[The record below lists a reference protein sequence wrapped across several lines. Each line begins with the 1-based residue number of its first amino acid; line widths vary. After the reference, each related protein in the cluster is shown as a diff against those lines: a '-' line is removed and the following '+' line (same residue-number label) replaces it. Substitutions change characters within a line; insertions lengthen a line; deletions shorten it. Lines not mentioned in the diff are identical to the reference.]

1 MTTVIIIDDHP
12 LVRRGIANSIQ
23 EIPGF
28 NIVGEAGDADGAFDL
43 LSRGGVDITILDI
56 SLPGEDGME
65 VLKKIQKKYP
75 NVKILMLTMHPE
87 ELFALRAFRMG
98 ASGYLAKAQAPQ
110 ELAKALIKI
119 SDGGKY
125 ISESMSTELI
135 DHLDSNIERH
145 RFELL
150 SDRELQ
156 VLILIAGGDSTNT
169 IANQLSL
176 SAKTVSTYRTRLLQ
190 KMQMHSTAELIRYA
204 LDNHLI
210 E

>member
-43 LSRGGVDITILDI
+43 LSRGEVDIAILDI